1 MRRNRVADI
10 SYQYWEEFK
19 GNIMQELFK
28 DGVFKS
34 GRFLFRGHCSADW
47 RLESSFDRLFPDLDG
62 AHRQKIAEEL
72 VESFFSECTARS
84 LVDISPGEL
93 GRVLAYAQH
102 HGLPT
107 RLLDWTESPYIAAF
121 FAFSD
126 VITLKPQS
134 RSICIWVLD
143 TEHPIWSVGGA
154 VEVLS
159 PPREGND
166 RLRSQ
171 LGRFTLTRG
180 TYRFLEDYA
189 EAAATPTVDALK
201 RVLLPVQ
208 EAVKASADLDAM
220 GVNYLNLFPGV
231 EGCVKS
237 SKLRLALRL
246 ATEK

>member
-1 MRRNRVADI
+1 MRRNRISDI

-19 GNIMQELFK
+19 GEIVKELFK

-47 RLESSFDRLFPDLDG
+47 HLESSFDRLFPELDG
-62 AHRQKIAEEL
+62 PQRQKIAEEL
-72 VESFFSECTARS
+72 VEGFFSECRARS
-84 LVDISPGEL
+84 LVDIGQGEL
-93 GRVLAYAQH
+93 VRILAYAQH
-102 HGLPT
+102 QGLPT
-107 RLLDWTESPYIAAF
+107 RLLDWTESPYVAAF

-143 TEHPIWSVGGA
+143 TENPIWSTGGA
-154 VEVLS
+154 VEVVS
-159 PPREGND
+159 PPREGNE

-171 LGRFTLTRG
+171 QGRFTLTRG

-189 EAAATPTVDALK
+189 EAVATPIGDALR
-201 RVLLPVQ
+201 RVLLPTQ

-220 GVNYLNLFPGV
+220 GVNFLNLFPGV

-246 ATEK
+246 ATER